1 MLSVKLVISLDV
13 SQALIKL
20 SILHTVAAICRRSFT
35 IQHTENR
42 HCWKGALR
50 LELEHRNKAVCVQVL
65 VLLVVGFLLSMVIRE
80 RMLRI

>member
-1 MLSVKLVISLDV
+1 MLSEKLVFSLDV
-13 SQALIKL
+13 SQAPIKL

-42 HCWKGALR
+42 HWKGALR

-80 RMLRI
+80 GMLRI